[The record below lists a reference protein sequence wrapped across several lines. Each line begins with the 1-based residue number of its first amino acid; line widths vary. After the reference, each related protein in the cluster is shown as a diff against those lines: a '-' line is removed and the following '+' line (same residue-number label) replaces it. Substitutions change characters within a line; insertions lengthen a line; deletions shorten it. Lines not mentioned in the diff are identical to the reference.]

1 MAVSRRAAARGSR
14 GLARVSRQASAA
26 AAGAGRSAAS
36 RPVGLLDALFKYV
49 SGALGCAP
57 CSHAPFHRL
66 TPSGERLPTI
76 PGEKCVSAA
85 ALAVAVAAL
94 ALAAPG
100 SGLALD
106 GTARGEP
113 PIVRSVSFQV
123 ASPYLISYE
132 ELSGLVTLRPG
143 DRLTPEAVR
152 ASIRGLYA
160 KSVFRTVSAFAREEG
175 GQADIRFYLRPVPA
189 IAEIEVTGQ
198 KRLSAAQ
205 IVVASRLRRGATLE
219 DRDYAAAGNAV
230 LAELRKR
237 GLTNATVSLSVLCNV
252 ENGGGKVKID
262 VNEGAPPTVQSV
274 DLPGGAFF
282 PPEKI
287 RDLLGIK
294 AGDSFDYRRWQEGIN
309 AVRRAYKKAGFLT
322 VHITDPELACREG
335 NGVCPSA
342 RVEEGGRFDVRWEGA
357 ARFKVRDLEEAS
369 GIYGDEE
376 STEGGIALDLR
387 ERLLAFYRS
396 RDYFRADVTVEMGE
410 KDGGARP
417 LRILLSEGKRGYLKE
432 IRFEGNAS
440 IPAARLR
447 KQMISEKR
455 GFFHVLTGS
464 GKFREDEWNADLAAV
479 IGLYQ
484 KEGYARARIASVT
497 SDWDDSGGITE
508 TIRIEEGA
516 RFRIREIAFQGN
528 DHFLKPE
535 LLSPIGNREGRY
547 VDYAGIDRDQEA
559 IAAHYRNRGYLDAK
573 VESGLSF
580 DEANGT
586 VVVRFDIVEG
596 PRYRRGNVVV
606 RGTLLTDP
614 VVVLREVTIPPAAPA
629 GEDQLLKFQQA
640 VFGTGLYKT
649 VRIQRVKRP
658 QEGIVDLIVE
668 VEETLFFEVEFGGGY
683 GTDTGLRGFV
693 GAKNRNLDGK
703 GRRLSAQAKASRIE
717 QTILADLREPWVL
730 GNRWKWEGGL
740 TASYSDSQNKS
751 FSLRKSS
758 VITSI
763 NKTIFERSSFSFQY
777 EYSRNKPYN
786 VAAGAVLSP
795 EDKEESNIGALRVL
809 SVLDLRDDPFNPRSG
824 SLNSLSAEVAS
835 AFLASEVS
843 YYEITGQTS
852 WYFPVFRRT
861 TFVVSGRGGY
871 AHPYGDTIAVPI
883 QKRFFL
889 GGRTT
894 VRGFSEQSIGPHG
907 ADGSAI
913 GGDYMVNGNVEL
925 RIPLQYGF
933 ILATFLDAGT
943 AWLPGNVAGQEFDLR
958 EGAGLGLRYV
968 TPVGPISLD
977 YGWKLDRRAGESP
990 SEWHFTIGAVF

>member
-1 MAVSRRAAARGSR
+1 MAATRRGSTRRARG
-14 GLARVSRQASAA
+14 
-26 AAGAGRSAAS
+26 
-36 RPVGLLDALFKYV
+36 P
-49 SGALGCAP
+49 
-57 CSHAPFHRL
+57 
-66 TPSGERLPTI
+66 
-76 PGEKCVSAA
+76 AA
-85 ALAVAVAAL
+85 ALAAAVLLVLSPAVAR
-94 ALAAPG
+94 AAVR
-100 SGLALD
+100 AD
-106 GTARGEP
+106 GTAGETP
-113 PIVRSVSFQV
+113 VVRSVTFQV

-132 ELSGLVTLRPG
+132 ELAGLVTIRPG

-152 ASIRGLYA
+152 DSIRGLYA
-160 KSVFRTVSAFAREEG
+160 KSVFRTVLAYAREEA
-175 GQADIRFYLRPVPA
+175 GQADLRFYLRPVPV

-205 IVVASRLRRGATLE
+205 IVAASRLRRGAAME
-219 DRDYAAAGNAV
+219 DRDYAAAAGGV

-237 GLTNATVSLSVLCNV
+237 GLTSATATVSVLCNV

-262 VNEGAPPTVQSV
+262 VNEGAPATVKNV
-274 DLPGGAFF
+274 DLPGAVFF
-282 PPEKI
+282 PPERI
-287 RDLLGIK
+287 RELLGVK
-294 AGDSFDYRRWQEGIN
+294 VGDPFDYGAWQDGIK
-309 AVRRAYKKAGFLT
+309 AVRRAYKKAGFLA
-322 VHITDPELACREG
+322 VHISDPDLACPAD

-342 RVEEGGRFDVRWEGA
+342 RVEEGARFDVHWEGA
-357 ARFKVRDLEEAS
+357 ERFKVRELEEAS

-376 STEGGIALDLR
+376 STEGGIAPDLR
-387 ERLLAFYRS
+387 ERLIAFYRS
-396 RDYFRADVTVEMGE
+396 REYFRAEVSVETGE
-410 KDGGARP
+410 KTNGVRP
-417 LRILLSEGKRGYLKE
+417 LWIRLNEGKRGYIKN

-440 IPAARLR
+440 IPARRLR
-447 KQMISEKR
+447 LQMNSEER
-455 GFFHVLTGS
+455 GFFHLLTGS
-464 GKFREDEWNADLAAV
+464 GKFREDEWNADMAAV

-484 KEGYARARIASVT
+484 KDGFARARIASVT
-497 SDWDDSGGITE
+497 ADWDASGGITE

-516 RFRIREIAFQGN
+516 RYRIREIRFRGN
-528 DHFLKPE
+528 DHFLRQE
-535 LLSPIGNREGRY
+535 LLALVGNKEGRY
-547 VDYAGIDRDQEA
+547 VDYAAIDKEQEA
-559 IAAHYRNRGYLDAK
+559 IAAHYRNKGYLDAK
-573 VESGLSF
+573 VAAGVDF
-580 DEANGT
+580 DEGKDT
-586 VVVRFDIVEG
+586 VVVRFDIEEG

-614 VVVLREVTIPPAAPA
+614 VVVLREVTIAPGEPV

-649 VRIQRVKRP
+649 VRVQRVKRP
-658 QEGIVDLIVE
+658 GEGIIDLVVE

-693 GAKNRNLDGK
+693 GAKSRNLDGK

-717 QTILADLREPWVL
+717 QTVLGDLREPWVL

-740 TASYSDSQNKS
+740 TASYSDFQNKS

-763 NKTIFERSSFSFQY
+763 NKTIFERSSFSLQY

-786 VAAGAVLSP
+786 VAPGAVLSP

-809 SVLDLRDDPFNPRSG
+809 SVLDLRDDPFNPHSG
-824 SLNSLSAEVAS
+824 SLNSLSAEIAS
-835 AFLASEVS
+835 AFLGSEVD

-852 WYFPVFRRT
+852 WYFPLYRRT
-861 TFVVSGRGGY
+861 TFVVSGRAGY

-894 VRGFSEQSIGPHG
+894 VRGFSEQSIGPHA

-913 GGDYMVNGNVEL
+913 GGDYMINGNAEFRV
-925 RIPLQYGF
+925 PLQYGF
-933 ILATFLDAGT
+933 ILATFLDAGS
-943 AWLPGNVAGQEFDLR
+943 AWLPGDVPGQGFDLR

-977 YGWKLDRRAGESP
+977 YGWKLDRREGETP
-990 SEWHFTIGAVF
+990 TEWHFTIGAVF